1 VPGFP
6 DDLAQCTGFQWDAGN
21 AEKNWELHQVS
32 QGECEQVFFNR
43 PLLVAPD
50 VEHSNRE
57 LRNAALGQTN
67 AARQLAVVFTIR
79 GTLVRVISAREMS
92 RRERRMSKAKRP
104 ARKSLPRF
112 ANEDQERRF
121 WARHDTADYFD
132 WSRAVRPTLPD
143 LRPSTA
149 AISIRLPVPLLEE
162 LKALAN
168 ERDVPYQSLMKVFLA
183 EQVARQRR
191 GKRKVPA

>member
-1 VPGFP
+1 
-6 DDLAQCTGFQWDAGN
+6 
-21 AEKNWELHQVS
+21 
-32 QGECEQVFFNR
+32 
-43 PLLVAPD
+43 
-50 VEHSNRE
+50 
-57 LRNAALGQTN
+57 
-67 AARQLAVVFTIR
+67 
-79 GTLVRVISAREMS
+79 
-92 RRERRMSKAKRP
+92 MSKAKRA

-112 ANEDQERRF
+112 ANEDQERRV

-132 WSRAVRPTLPD
+132 WRKAVRPTFPD
-143 LRPSTA
+143 LHPSTA

-183 EQVARQRR
+183 DQVARQRR

>member
-1 VPGFP
+1 
-6 DDLAQCTGFQWDAGN
+6 
-21 AEKNWELHQVS
+21 
-32 QGECEQVFFNR
+32 
-43 PLLVAPD
+43 
-50 VEHSNRE
+50 
-57 LRNAALGQTN
+57 
-67 AARQLAVVFTIR
+67 
-79 GTLVRVISAREMS
+79 
-92 RRERRMSKAKRP
+92 MSKAKRA
-104 ARKSLPRF
+104 ARKPLPRF

-121 WARHDTADYFD
+121 WAKHDTADYFD
-132 WSRAVRPTLPD
+132 WSKAVRPTLPD

-191 GKRKVPA
+191 RKGKVPA

>member
-1 VPGFP
+1 
-6 DDLAQCTGFQWDAGN
+6 
-21 AEKNWELHQVS
+21 
-32 QGECEQVFFNR
+32 
-43 PLLVAPD
+43 
-50 VEHSNRE
+50 
-57 LRNAALGQTN
+57 
-67 AARQLAVVFTIR
+67 
-79 GTLVRVISAREMS
+79 
-92 RRERRMSKAKRP
+92 MSKAKRA
-104 ARKSLPRF
+104 ARQSLPRF
-112 ANEDQERRF
+112 ANEDEERRF
-121 WARHDTADYFD
+121 WAKHDTADYFD

-191 GKRKVPA
+191 GKGKVPA

>member
-1 VPGFP
+1 
-6 DDLAQCTGFQWDAGN
+6 
-21 AEKNWELHQVS
+21 
-32 QGECEQVFFNR
+32 
-43 PLLVAPD
+43 
-50 VEHSNRE
+50 
-57 LRNAALGQTN
+57 
-67 AARQLAVVFTIR
+67 
-79 GTLVRVISAREMS
+79 
-92 RRERRMSKAKRP
+92 MSKAKRA
-104 ARKSLPRF
+104 ARKPLPRLG
-112 ANEDQERRF
+112 NEDQERRF

-183 EQVARQRR
+183 EQIARQRR